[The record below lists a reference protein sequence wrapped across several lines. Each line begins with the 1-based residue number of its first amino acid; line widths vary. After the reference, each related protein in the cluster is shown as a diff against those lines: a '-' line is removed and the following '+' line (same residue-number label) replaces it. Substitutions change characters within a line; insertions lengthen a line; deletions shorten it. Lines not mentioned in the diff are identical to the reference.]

1 MAACRRRSAAWR
13 NSLRTNR
20 TSRSM
25 RRLSVR
31 WRGRSKCVGPAPWGN
46 KSSIRG
52 RHSVYIDQ
60 NHKWLRDRSEQWI
73 RGAGDGEV
81 PRGFRRR
88 QFCARLRKDAAA
100 WDWYV
105 PEGRG
110 RRAEGNAK
118 SACGMGAWGAGTTKR
133 RGTVRFRT
141 SAKSEGELSKNVR
154 RSRDNCRRQFFP
166 FWQFRPSFQGIARI
180 TRVRPRSGGVW
191 LSHSIPI
198 ARARSQVPRQPGGV
212 ECGFCGG
219 LA

>member
-60 NHKWLRDRSEQWI
+60 NHKWLRDRTEQWI

-100 WDWYV
+100 WNWYV
-105 PEGRG
+105 PKGRG
-110 RRAEGNAK
+110 RRAEGMRNRRAGWGPGARERRK
-118 SACGMGAWGAGTTKR
+118 GGAQSGSGQALSPRGSGRKTCGGRVTTVAGNSFLSGNSAQA
-133 RGTVRFRT
+133 FRA
-141 SAKSEGELSKNVR
+141 SLESLVLGLDLE
-154 RSRDNCRRQFFP
+154 
-166 FWQFRPSFQGIARI
+166 
-180 TRVRPRSGGVW
+180 
-191 LSHSIPI
+191 
-198 ARARSQVPRQPGGV
+198 
-212 ECGFCGG
+212 ECGYLTQFP
-219 LA
+219 